1 VPGSTMSDVGW
12 LTDRDDAAIERA
24 IVTAAPWLAGEDLDV
39 RRRPVTEDQRYWQ
52 GSGVIGEVVVKFA
65 WAEAPA
71 RRIVHEARVLSVLA
85 AHDLSLGVPEVL
97 LASSR
102 PALLGTRLV
111 PGEPLS
117 PVDVNGLGAT
127 PRQAVAGQL
136 GRFLARLHAPDVLA
150 ALLAGGVALEEP
162 EPQATTT
169 ALRSRLPRFL
179 SAASARRLSDWCDW
193 VDEVL
198 ATPPEGRS
206 ALHGDLHGFNL
217 VWDRR
222 SGALALVA
230 DFESAG
236 CGDPAYDFRYLP
248 DQAATTDYVEEVA
261 QAYEQAD
268 GRSLDRRRVMAWHVR
283 SAMGD
288 ALWRSEAGIA
298 LPGGG
303 TAESWVGDL
312 SRRMVAMA
320 CPG

>member
-1 VPGSTMSDVGW
+1 MSDVGW
-12 LTDRDDAAIERA
+12 LTDRGDEAIGRA

-52 GSGVIGEVVVKFA
+52 GSGVIGGVVVKFA

-85 AHDLSLGVPEVL
+85 GHDLSLAVPEVL

-117 PVDVNGLGAT
+117 PVDVNGLGA
-127 PRQAVAGQL
+127 PRRGAVAGQL
-136 GRFLARLHAPDVLA
+136 GCFLARLHAPEVLA
-150 ALLAGGVALEEP
+150 TLRAEGIALEVP
-162 EPQATTT
+162 EPQATTDT
-169 ALRSRLPRFL
+169 LRSRLPPFL
-179 SAASARRLSDWCDW
+179 SAASTRRLSDWCDW
-193 VDEVL
+193 VDDVL
-198 ATPPEGRS
+198 AAPPEAWS

-217 VWDRR
+217 VWDRPA
-222 SGALALVA
+222 GALVLVA
-230 DFESAG
+230 DFESTG
-236 CGDPAYDFRYLP
+236 CGDPAFDFRYLP

-261 QAYEQAD
+261 LAYERAG
-268 GRSLDRRRVMAWHVR
+268 GRPLDRRRVMAWHVR

-288 ALWRSEAGIA
+288 ALWRTEAGIP

-312 SRRMVAMA
+312 SRRMAAMG